1 MKLIILTITLISIIL
16 LSALKL
22 SKSDCCGV
30 HVICRKGV
38 IEIHHCNDCTDPT
51 PFCGENSCNIFGC
64 NCNCR
69 QKNNTLWCWKPD
81 SGCYLGSLYYE
92 QLNPKDFFNSIDT
105 DFDEK
110 ISLTEA
116 KIYFKQNRPKDTK
129 IDEEFIKLDINND
142 NFLSFNE
149 IDGY

>member
-16 LSALKL
+16 LSAIKP
-22 SKSDCCGV
+22 SKSDCCSV
-30 HVICRKGV
+30 RVICRKGV
-38 IEIHHCNDCTDPT
+38 IEKHHCNDCTDPT
-51 PFCGENSCNIFGC
+51 PFCGQNSCNIFGC

-69 QKNNTLWCWKPD
+69 QKNDTLWCWKPD
-81 SGCYLGSLYYE
+81 SGCYSGSLYYE
-92 QLNPKDFFNSIDT
+92 ELNPKDFFNSIDT
-105 DFDEK
+105 DSDEK

-116 KIYFKQNRPKDTK
+116 KIYFKLNRPKDTK
-129 IDEEFIKLDINND
+129 IDEEFVKLDINND